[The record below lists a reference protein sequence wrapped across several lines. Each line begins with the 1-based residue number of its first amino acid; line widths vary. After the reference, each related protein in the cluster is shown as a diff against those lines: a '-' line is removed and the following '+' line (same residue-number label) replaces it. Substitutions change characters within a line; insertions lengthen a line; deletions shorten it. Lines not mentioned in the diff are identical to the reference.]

1 MAMSPTEA
9 YAMWIDTV
17 TKAMHSILD
26 SFKNGAF
33 ENEINEKMSVTT
45 MFNVMLESSVVTAE
59 EKKILRLGRDLTA
72 PFRVPSCMDDVHCRM
87 GQYFK
92 EVVPV
97 FFGGQKI
104 ELPPMQVI
112 KPDGT
117 TADFALKLGE
127 DGRPFP
133 VPAGPPGIYPS
144 LEMGQGMGCP
154 SISFFFL
161 C

>member
-1 MAMSPTEA
+1 
-9 YAMWIDTV
+9 
-17 TKAMHSILD
+17 
-26 SFKNGAF
+26 
-33 ENEINEKMSVTT
+33 
-45 MFNVMLESSVVTAE
+45 
-59 EKKILRLGRDLTA
+59 
-72 PFRVPSCMDDVHCRM
+72 
-87 GQYFK
+87 
-92 EVVPV
+92 
-97 FFGGQKI
+97 
-104 ELPPMQVI
+104 MQVI

-154 SISFFFL
+154 SVFFFFL

>member
-33 ENEINEKMSVTT
+33 KNEINEKMSVTT

-72 PFRVPSCMDDVHCRM
+72 PFRVPSLWMM
-87 GQYFK
+87 FTA
-92 EVVPV
+92 EW
-97 FFGGQKI
+97 
-104 ELPPMQVI
+104 VI
-112 KPDGT
+112 TSRRLSPSSL
-117 TADFALKLGE
+117 ADRKSSFH
-127 DGRPFP
+127 D
-133 VPAGPPGIYPS
+133 AGH
-144 LEMGQGMGCP
+144 
-154 SISFFFL
+154 
-161 C
+161 